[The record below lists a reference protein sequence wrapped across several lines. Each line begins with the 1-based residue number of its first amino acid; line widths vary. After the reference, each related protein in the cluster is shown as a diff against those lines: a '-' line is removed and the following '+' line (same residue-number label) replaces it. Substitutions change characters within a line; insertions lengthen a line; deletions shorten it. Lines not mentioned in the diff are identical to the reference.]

1 LFRFPDLLVLGS
13 LPGARLGDAA
23 SVADPDPGAR
33 EYRHFVL
40 RPACAH
46 AAGAGGSGP
55 GDVDSEEHMSPSWPH
70 LILGGGLGLAVLM
83 LVLWLIHLP
92 LRNAALVDFGW
103 AAGLA
108 FLSIGYA

>member
-1 LFRFPDLLVLGS
+1 
-13 LPGARLGDAA
+13 
-23 SVADPDPGAR
+23 
-33 EYRHFVL
+33 
-40 RPACAH
+40 
-46 AAGAGGSGP
+46 
-55 GDVDSEEHMSPSWPH
+55 MSPSWPH

-108 FLSIGYA
+108 STRASCRPSRTVDGP